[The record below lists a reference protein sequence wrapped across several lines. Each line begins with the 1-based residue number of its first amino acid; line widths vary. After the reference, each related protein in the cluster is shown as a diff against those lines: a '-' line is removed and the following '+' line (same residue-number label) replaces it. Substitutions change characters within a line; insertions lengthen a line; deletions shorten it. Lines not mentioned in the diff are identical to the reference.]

1 LHKTEVMINY
11 LQVENLTKTF
21 GELVLFEDISFSVEK
36 DSKVALIAKNGA
48 GKTTLLNIIAGKET
62 QDSGKITFRNDVSF
76 GYLPQNPPVNDDLTV
91 LEQVFVS
98 SNKIVE
104 TIKFYNI
111 ALQSNNERELQDA
124 IDKMDFYKAWNYEA
138 QIKVILTKLK
148 IYNFEQKVGT
158 LSGGQK
164 KRLAI
169 ANLLI
174 NEPDLLILDEPTN
187 HLDIEI
193 IEWLEEYL
201 KKTRSTLL
209 MVTHDRYFLDRV
221 CDTLIEIDNNT
232 IYRYKGNY
240 SYFVNKRQ
248 ERIRIHN
255 QNVEKAANLLR
266 KEAEWMRR
274 MPKARTTKAKA
285 RIDNFYELS
294 AKAKGKITEKNIEID
309 IISRRIGKKILEI
322 KDISKSFGEKKIL
335 EDFSYS
341 FTNGEKIGIVGNN
354 GTGKTTLLNLIT
366 GNLSPDKGKIDRGQ
380 TIVFG
385 YYKQTDIN
393 FSPEKRVIDIITD
406 IADNIVLG
414 SGRVLSA
421 ARFLEYFLF
430 PTSKHYT
437 MVEKLSGGEKKRLY
451 LMTVLM
457 KNPNF
462 LILDEPT
469 NDLDIM
475 TLNVLEDFLINFNG
489 CVLIV
494 SHDRY
499 FMDKVVDSLFVFEG
513 DAQINYFVG
522 KYTEYYWYKQEQ
534 EKRKKKQEKTP
545 IIQKERNRK
554 KNEKKMTFKEKRLFE
569 ELERQIPELE
579 AEKQKIEAEL
589 NSGNLDYKEIEEKSK
604 QLAEIN
610 SELEEKEMLWLEL
623 SEKL

>member
-1 LHKTEVMINY
+1 MINY
-11 LQVENLTKTF
+11 LQIENLTKSF

-36 DSKVALIAKNGA
+36 DSKVALIAKNGT

-62 QDSGKITFRNDVSF
+62 QDSGKIIFRNDITY
-76 GYLPQNPPVNDDLTV
+76 GYLEQNPPVNDDLTV
-91 LEQVFVS
+91 LEQVFLS
-98 SNKIVE
+98 SSEIVNAV
-104 TIKFYNI
+104 KFYNY
-111 ALQSNNERELQDA
+111 ALESGNEKELQEA
-124 IDKMDFYKAWNYEA
+124 IDKMDFHKAWDFEA

-148 IYNFEQKVGT
+148 IYDFEQRVGT

-201 KKTRSTLL
+201 TKTRSTLL

-221 CDTLIEIDNNT
+221 CDTIIELDNNT
-232 IYRYKGNY
+232 AYRYKGNY
-240 SYFVNKRQ
+240 SYFLEKRD
-248 ERIRIHN
+248 ERIQVHN
-255 QNVEKAANLLR
+255 QTVEKAKNLLR

-274 MPKARTTKAKA
+274 MPKARTTKAKS

-294 AKAKGKITEKNIEID
+294 AKAKGKISEKNIEID
-309 IISRRIGKKILEI
+309 IISRRIGKKILEL
-322 KDISKSFGEKKIL
+322 KDVSKSFGDKKIL
-335 EDFSYS
+335 QDFSYS

-366 GNLSPDKGKIDRGQ
+366 GELSPDSGEIDKGQ

-385 YYKQTDIN
+385 YYKQSDVN
-393 FSPEKRVIDIITD
+393 FDPDKKVIDVITD
-406 IADNIVLG
+406 IADIITLG
-414 SGRVLSA
+414 SGRQLSA

-430 PTSKHYT
+430 PAPKHYT
-437 MVEKLSGGEKKRLY
+437 LVGKLSGGEKKRLY

-475 TLNVLEDFLINFNG
+475 TLNVLEDFLLSFKG

-513 DAQINYFVG
+513 DAKIKYFVG
-522 KYTEYYWYKQEQ
+522 KYTEYYFYKKEL
-534 EKRKKKQEKTP
+534 EKR
-545 IIQKERNRK
+545 QKNI
-554 KNEKKMTFKEKRLFE
+554 EKKEKVKKEKPHQNKSNKLTFKEKRLFE
-569 ELERQIPELE
+569 ELEQEIPQLEAEIQELE
-579 AEKQKIEAEL
+579 AQL
-589 NSGNLDYKEIEEKSK
+589 NSGDLNYQEIVEKSK
-604 QLAEIN
+604 RLAKIKED
-610 SELEEKEMLWLEL
+610 LDEKEMQWLEL
-623 SEKL
+623 SEKQ